1 MMRHLLASAAFAFT
15 LLLGGCGGGSDD
27 PAPGPTTLQV
37 TDTTVGT
44 GATATAGKTLTVNYT
59 GWLYSAAAANS
70 RGAQFDTSVGRAPFQ
85 FTLGAG
91 QVIAGWDQGLVGMKV
106 GGTRTLIIPSA
117 LAYGSVGAGGGLIP
131 PNAALVF
138 TVNLLAVQ

>member
-1 MMRHLLASAAFAFT
+1 MTKTSVRFISFPKTEPPPSFAAELAGVFRRHEAEIA
-15 LLLGGCGGGSDD
+15 
-27 PAPGPTTLQV
+27 
-37 TDTTVGT
+37 TTVLKKGLTSPAGT
-44 GATATAGKTLTVNYT
+44 EHAG
-59 GWLYSAAAANS
+59 GRLYSPSAANS

-138 TVNLLAVQ
+138 TVDLLAVQ